1 VRVAA
6 TRAEDITVP
15 GRAIWRAQRA
25 AMEAR
30 DEKHTPFGPR
40 PRRWGQFKRLLIA
53 FRILL
58 RATRLFEA
66 GMRRALDVRLVELTL
81 SHPDLPAEFDG
92 YRLLHLTDLHLD
104 GMPNLDAVIA
114 GLVRGRQVD
123 LAVWTGDYR
132 WRVHGAHEQVLPAM
146 AGIVAA
152 ISASDGHYAT
162 LGNHDPVALADVLE
176 TLGLQVLANET
187 ASIRRGAASLHITGL
202 DDVHYFYTD
211 MAAAALAQSPA
222 GFKIALV
229 HSPEAAPLAA
239 AAGYALYLCGHT
251 HGGQVCLPGGTPI
264 LTNSALHWR
273 HAKGLWRRGSMIGYT
288 SNGAG
293 TSGLPVRFFS
303 RGEVTLITLRSA
315 RSEGS

>member
-1 VRVAA
+1 
-6 TRAEDITVP
+6 VP
-15 GRAIWRAQRA
+15 DRSAWRAQRA

-40 PRRWGQFKRLLIA
+40 DRRWGQFKRLLIA

-58 RATRLFEA
+58 TATRLFKA
-66 GMRRALDVRLVELTL
+66 GMRRALDLRLVELVLT
-81 SHPDLPAEFDG
+81 HPDLPPEFDG

-104 GMPNLDAVIA
+104 GMPGLDAVIA
-114 GLVRGRQVD
+114 GLVRDRAVE
-123 LAVWTGDYR
+123 LSVWTGDYR
-132 WRVHGAHEQVLPAM
+132 WRVHGAHEQVLSEI
-146 AGIVAA
+146 GRIIAA
-152 ISASDGHYAT
+152 ISASDGQYAT
-162 LGNHDPVALADVLE
+162 LGNHDPVAMVDGLE
-176 TLGLQVLANET
+176 ARGLRVLANET
-187 ASIRRGAASLHITGL
+187 VTIRRGASSLHLTGL

-211 MAAAALAQSPA
+211 MAAAALATAPA

-251 HGGQVCLPGGTPI
+251 HGGQVCLPGGMPI

-273 HAKGLWRRGSMIGYT
+273 YARGLWRRGKMIGYT

-303 RGEVTLITLRSA
+303 RGEVTLLTLRRA
-315 RSEGS
+315 TP

>member
-1 VRVAA
+1 MPDRSA
-6 TRAEDITVP
+6 
-15 GRAIWRAQRA
+15 WRTQRA

-40 PRRWGQFKRLLIA
+40 HRRWGQFKRLLVA

-58 RATRLFEA
+58 KTTRLFEA
-66 GMRRALDVRLVELTL
+66 GLRRALDLRLVELTL
-81 SHPDLPAEFDG
+81 SHPDLPPEFDG

-114 GLVRGRQVD
+114 GLVRNRQVD

-132 WRVHGAHEQVLPAM
+132 WRVHGAHEQVLS
-146 AGIVAA
+146 GIAEIVRAV
-152 ISASDGHYAT
+152 SASDGQYAT
-162 LGNHDPVALADVLE
+162 LGNHDPVAMVDGLE
-176 TLGLQVLANET
+176 TLGLRVLANET
-187 ASIRRGAASLHITGL
+187 VSIHRGAASLHVTGL

-211 MAAAALAQSPA
+211 MAAAALASAPA
-222 GFKIALV
+222 GFRIALV
-229 HSPEAAPLAA
+229 HSPEAARLAA
-239 AAGYALYLCGHT
+239 EAGYALYLCGHT

-273 HAKGLWRRGSMIGYT
+273 HARGLWRRGNMTGYT

-303 RGEVTLITLRSA
+303 RGEVTLFTLRRA
-315 RSEGS
+315 PL

>member
-1 VRVAA
+1 VSDRSV
-6 TRAEDITVP
+6 
-15 GRAIWRAQRA
+15 WRAQRA

-40 PRRWGQFKRLLIA
+40 HRRWGQFKRLLIA

-58 RATRLFEA
+58 KSTRLFEA
-66 GMRRALDVRLVELTL
+66 GLRRALDLRLVELTL
-81 SHPDLPAEFDG
+81 SHPELPDEFDG

-104 GMPNLDAVIA
+104 GMPDLEAIIA
-114 GLVRGRQVD
+114 GLVRNRQVD

-132 WRVHGAHEQVLPAM
+132 WRVHGAHEQILS
-146 AGIVAA
+146 GIAEIVRA
-152 ISASDGHYAT
+152 ISASDGQYAT
-162 LGNHDPVALADVLE
+162 LGNHDPVAMVDGLE
-176 TLGLQVLANET
+176 ELGLRVLANET
-187 ASIRRGAASLHITGL
+187 VTIRRGAASLHVTGL

-211 MAAAALAQSPA
+211 MAAAALASAPA

-229 HSPEAAPLAA
+229 HSPEGAPLAA

-273 HAKGLWRRGSMIGYT
+273 HARGLWRHGKMIGYT

-303 RGEVTLITLRSA
+303 RGEVTLLTLRRA
-315 RSEGS
+315 PQ

>member
-1 VRVAA
+1 MPDRSAWRV
-6 TRAEDITVP
+6 
-15 GRAIWRAQRA
+15 QRA

-40 PRRWGQFKRLLIA
+40 HRRWGQFKRLLVA
-53 FRILL
+53 FRIVLKT
-58 RATRLFEA
+58 TRLFEA
-66 GMRRALDVRLVELTL
+66 GLRRALDLRLVELTL
-81 SHPDLPAEFDG
+81 SHPELPPEFDG

-114 GLVRGRQVD
+114 GLVRDRQVD

-132 WRVHGAHEQVLPAM
+132 WRVHGAHEQVLS
-146 AGIVAA
+146 GIAEIVRA
-152 ISASDGHYAT
+152 ISASDGQFAT
-162 LGNHDPVALADVLE
+162 LGNHDPAAMVDGLE
-176 TLGLQVLANET
+176 ALGLRVLANET
-187 ASIRRGAASLHITGL
+187 ISIRRSAASLHVTGL

-211 MAAAALAQSPA
+211 MAAAALASAPA

-229 HSPEAAPLAA
+229 HSPEGAPLAA

-273 HAKGLWRRGSMIGYT
+273 HARGLWRRGKMLGYT

-315 RSEGS
+315 RSAAS

>member
-1 VRVAA
+1 MPDRSA
-6 TRAEDITVP
+6 
-15 GRAIWRAQRA
+15 WRAQRA

-40 PRRWGQFKRLLIA
+40 HRRWGQFKRLLIA

-58 RATRLFEA
+58 KSTRLFEA
-66 GMRRALDVRLVELTL
+66 GLRRALDLRLVELTL
-81 SHPDLPAEFDG
+81 SHPELPAEFDG

-104 GMPNLDAVIA
+104 GMPNLDAIIA
-114 GLVRGRQVD
+114 GLVRNRQAD

-132 WRVHGAHEQVLPAM
+132 WRMHGAHEQVLS
-146 AGIVAA
+146 GIAEIVRA
-152 ISASDGHYAT
+152 ISASDGQYAT
-162 LGNHDPVALADVLE
+162 LGNHDPVAMVDGLE
-176 TLGLQVLANET
+176 ALGLRVLANET
-187 ASIRRGAASLHITGL
+187 VTIRRGAVSLHVTGL

-211 MAAAALAQSPA
+211 MAAAALASAPA

-229 HSPEAAPLAA
+229 HSPEGAPLAA
-239 AAGYALYLCGHT
+239 DAGYALYLCGHT

-273 HAKGLWRRGSMIGYT
+273 HARGLWRRGKMIGYT

-303 RGEVTLITLRSA
+303 RGEVTLLTLRRA
-315 RSEGS
+315 PL

>member
-6 TRAEDITVP
+6 TGAENPTVP
-15 GRAIWRAQRA
+15 DRSIWRAQRA

-40 PRRWGQFKRLLIA
+40 HRRWGQFKRLLIA

-58 RATRLFEA
+58 KTTRLFEA
-66 GMRRALDVRLVELTL
+66 GMRRALDLRLVELTL
-81 SHPDLPAEFDG
+81 SHPDLPPEFDG

-104 GMPNLDAVIA
+104 GMPSLDAVIA
-114 GLVRGRQVD
+114 GLVRKQPVD

-132 WRVHGAHEQVLPAM
+132 WRVHGEYAQVLPGI

-152 ISASDGHYAT
+152 IAASDGHYAT
-162 LGNHDPVALADVLE
+162 LGNHDPVAMVDLLE
-176 TLGLQVLANET
+176 TLGLRVLANET
-187 ASIRRGAASLHITGL
+187 ISIHRGGASLHITGL

-211 MAAAALAQSPA
+211 MAPAALAQAPA

-239 AAGYALYLCGHT
+239 DAGYALYLCGHT
-251 HGGQVCLPGGTPI
+251 HGGQVCLPGGMPI
-264 LTNSALHWR
+264 LTNSALHRR
-273 HAKGLWRRGSMIGYT
+273 HAKGLWRRGKMIGYT

-303 RGEVTLITLRSA
+303 RGEVTVLTLRSA
-315 RSEGS
+315 RLKRS

>member
-1 VRVAA
+1 MPDRSA
-6 TRAEDITVP
+6 
-15 GRAIWRAQRA
+15 WRAQRA

-40 PRRWGQFKRLLIA
+40 HRRWGQFKRLLIA

-58 RATRLFEA
+58 KSTRVFEA
-66 GMRRALDVRLVELTL
+66 GLRRALDLRLVELTL
-81 SHPDLPAEFDG
+81 SHAELPQEFDG

-104 GMPNLDAVIA
+104 GMPNLDAIIA
-114 GLVRGRQVD
+114 GLVRNRRVD

-132 WRVHGAHEQVLPAM
+132 WRMHGPHEHVLS
-146 AGIVAA
+146 GIAEIVGA
-152 ISASDGHYAT
+152 ISASDGQYAT
-162 LGNHDPVALADVLE
+162 LGNHDPVAMVDGLE
-176 TLGLQVLANET
+176 ALGLRVLANET
-187 ASIRRGAASLHITGL
+187 VSIRRGAASLHVTGL

-211 MAAAALAQSPA
+211 MAAAALTSAPA

-229 HSPEAAPLAA
+229 HSPEGAPLAA
-239 AAGYALYLCGHT
+239 DAGYALYLCGHT

-273 HAKGLWRRGSMIGYT
+273 HARGLWRRGKMIGYT

-303 RGEVTLITLRSA
+303 RGEVTLLTLRRA
-315 RSEGS
+315 LL

>member
-1 VRVAA
+1 
-6 TRAEDITVP
+6 
-15 GRAIWRAQRA
+15 
-25 AMEAR
+25 
-30 DEKHTPFGPR
+30 
-40 PRRWGQFKRLLIA
+40 
-53 FRILL
+53 
-58 RATRLFEA
+58 
-66 GMRRALDVRLVELTL
+66 MRRALDLRLVELTL
-81 SHPDLPAEFDG
+81 SHPDLPPEFDG

-114 GLVRGRQVD
+114 GLVRKKPVD

-132 WRVHGAHEQVLPAM
+132 WRVHGTHEQVMPAL

-162 LGNHDPVALADVLE
+162 LGNHDPVAMVDLLE
-176 TLGLQVLANET
+176 TIGLRVLANET
-187 ASIRRGAASLHITGL
+187 VSIHRGGASLHITGL

-211 MAAAALAQSPA
+211 MAPAALALAPA

-251 HGGQVCLPGGTPI
+251 HGGQVCLPGGMPI

-273 HAKGLWRRGSMIGYT
+273 HAKGLWRRGPMIGYT

-303 RGEVTLITLRSA
+303 RGEVTLITLRRASP
-315 RSEGS
+315 

>member
-1 VRVAA
+1 MPDRSA
-6 TRAEDITVP
+6 
-15 GRAIWRAQRA
+15 WRAQRA

-40 PRRWGQFKRLLIA
+40 HRRWGQFKRLLIA

-58 RATRLFEA
+58 KATRLFKA
-66 GMRRALDVRLVELTL
+66 GMRRALDLRLVELVLT
-81 SHPDLPAEFDG
+81 HPELPPEFDG

-104 GMPNLDAVIA
+104 GMPDLDAVIA
-114 GLVRGRQVD
+114 GLVRDRAVE
-123 LAVWTGDYR
+123 LSVWTGDYR
-132 WRVHGAHEQVLPAM
+132 WHMHGAHEQVLS
-146 AGIVAA
+146 GIGRIVAA
-152 ISASDGHYAT
+152 ISASDGQYAT
-162 LGNHDPVALADVLE
+162 MGNHDPVAMVDGLE
-176 TLGLQVLANET
+176 ARGLRVLANET
-187 ASIRRGAASLHITGL
+187 VTIRRGASSLHLTGL

-211 MAAAALAQSPA
+211 MAAAALASAPA

-251 HGGQVCLPGGTPI
+251 HGGQVCLPGGIPV

-273 HAKGLWRRGSMIGYT
+273 HARGLWRRGKMIGYT

-303 RGEVTLITLRSA
+303 RGEVTLFTLRRA
-315 RSEGS
+315 TP